1 MAKIPSRN
9 KSAKKISAP
18 AKQAP
23 EASAKP
29 TPIPPSFAKAAAKI
43 AQAANAPAT
52 KPAPTTP
59 KPAAPPAAP
68 KPPAAKSIVA
78 ATSVAEGPLT
88 PSSQLAPVSP
98 IAVKKPMPAA
108 KGPVVST
115 PTPIIPVAKPATAL
129 SAATT
134 VSTPAPV
141 MPIAKTPASTPDES
155 AKSPRGRA
163 PKINLTSPAPA
174 KAAAPPPAPVSAK
187 PAKKAKAPETPTINP
202 RTDLPRRILFVA
214 SECTPLAQTGG
225 LGDVVAGL
233 SKALKLRGHD
243 VRIVMPLYS
252 FIDRAKYNI
261 TFERSA
267 CLHFGNNEEIWVGL
281 HKGLLDG
288 QVPVWFV
295 DYERYF
301 GRPWLYDGSDED
313 GFRFGVLSKAAM
325 QACKDTG
332 FVPHV
337 MHLHDWM
344 SAPVAVF
351 LKSWDRILSPLSH
364 TGSVLTLHN
373 IGYQGKF
380 HRSVLDFYG
389 LGPEY
394 FTPDKFEDFG
404 MVNLLKAGIQ
414 YADLITT
421 VSPSYAR
428 EIRDAVGGMG
438 LGLYLNDRVDRV
450 VGILNGVDDALWNPK
465 TDKYLPARYSVDDM
479 AGKAAC
485 KAALQKR
492 LGLEVNP
499 KIPIFGMISRF
510 APQKGFDLIR
520 GALPQ
525 AMRDMVIQVVALGA
539 GDPVTEDFFRW
550 LQSAYPGRAHAT
562 IGFSPELAHL
572 IEAGS
577 DFFIMPSYYE
587 PCGLN
592 QMYSSLYGALPIV
605 RATGG
610 LDDTVD
616 NYSESDGMGTG
627 FKFWDPTDR
636 ALFFT
641 IGWAVSTYF
650 DRPAHFLSMQQRG
663 MKKDFSWTSSAKQ
676 YEDVYER
683 AIAVRA

>member
-1 MAKIPSRN
+1 MAKIPSRK
-9 KSAKKISAP
+9 KSAKKISTP
-18 AKQAP
+18 AKP
-23 EASAKP
+23 VTPASEKP
-29 TPIPPSFAKAAAKI
+29 AVVPPSFAKAAAKI
-43 AQAANAPAT
+43 AQAANASPAAPAPAAKKPAT
-52 KPAPTTP
+52 PAVAP
-59 KPAAPPAAP
+59 KPAA
-68 KPPAAKSIVA
+68 KPVLA
-78 ATSVAEGPLT
+78 ATAAAEGPLT
-88 PSSQLAPVSP
+88 PSSKLAPVSP
-98 IAVKKPMPAA
+98 MAVAKPAPVA
-108 KGPVVST
+108 KAPTVST
-115 PTPIIPVAKPATAL
+115 PTPVIPVAKPAAPS

-141 MPIAKTPASTPDES
+141 MPAAKAPTAKPDDAGMS
-155 AKSPRGRA
+155 RRGRP
-163 PKINLTSPAPA
+163 PKINLASPTPAKPVAPA
-174 KAAAPPPAPVSAK
+174 AVPVSVK
-187 PAKKAKAPETPTINP
+187 PAKKAKAPEIPTIKP

-233 SKALKLRGHD
+233 SKALKVRGHD
-243 VRIVMPLYS
+243 VRIIMPLYS
-252 FIDRAKYNI
+252 SIDRAKYQI

-267 CLHFGNNEEIWVGL
+267 CLHFGHNEEIWVGIYN
-281 HKGLLDG
+281 GLLDG
-288 QVPVWFV
+288 EVPVWFV
-295 DYERYF
+295 EYERYF

-325 QACKDTG
+325 QLCKDVDFT
-332 FVPHV
+332 PHI

-364 TGSVLTLHN
+364 TGTVLTLHN

-389 LGPEY
+389 LGSEY
-394 FTPDKFEDFG
+394 FTPDRFEDFG
-404 MVNLLKAGIQ
+404 AVNLLKAGIQ
-414 YADLITT
+414 YADMITT

-438 LGLYLNDRVDRV
+438 LGMYLNDRGDRV
-450 VGILNGVDDALWNPK
+450 VGILNGVDTELWNPK
-465 TDKYLPARYSVDDM
+465 TDKFLPAHYSVDDM

-485 KAALQKR
+485 KAELQKR

-616 NYSESDGMGTG
+616 NYTESDGMGTG

-650 DRPAHFLSMQQRG
+650 DRPAHFLSMQRRG
-663 MKKDFSWTSSAKQ
+663 MQKDFKWTTSAKS

-683 AIAVRA
+683 AIACHV